1 MSRKIKKISTTPIAE
16 LAQFFSRVFRFRSSR
31 VSDCTTAQ
39 EIWVR
44 LQSYHEETAQVK
56 TRLYETYKREYEN
69 FTKLDG
75 ESIDAM
81 ISRFPTIINK
91 MRANKA

>member
-1 MSRKIKKISTTPIAE
+1 M
-16 LAQFFSRVFRFRSSR
+16 LFSSLSLQEFER
-31 VSDCTTAQ
+31 VSNCTTAH

-44 LQSYHEETAQVK
+44 LQSYHDGTAQVK

-69 FTKLDG
+69 FTQLDG

-81 ISRFPTIINK
+81 FSLFETIVNK
-91 MRANKA
+91 I